1 MLVFAA
7 AAKTRAVAFVAMA
20 AMVCVWRAAKAS
32 ATVSDSVQAF
42 GCEETRLMR
51 RRVDATLTGPFVSY
65 SHGFRQSVLRSS
77 FSHGTSVNLTRP
89 RKGLSRAHRSPRG
102 GRAGRRAVVMATLE
116 NFLDAAAAAVNAN
129 DGATLARL
137 LDVNLADAARAV
149 EGAIASDAGLNLG
162 AQCASKIRAPYDEIF
177 AHHCQ
182 CLAAKAENRGDDA
195 FVSCK
200 ATTEAFVKDYR
211 TCDTAWAIDALVR
224 FVKNAR
230 ELADVADAEAVAAK
244 KKPER
249 LHDAGA
255 LLMLVYRNSSNTSV
269 KEKKRASLFLVVML
283 FKIYFKLNTLHLC
296 KNLINAVNLPT
307 FPPFEGFPKSQRVT
321 YSYYVGR
328 LAVFDDD
335 FEKAETH
342 LTYAFEKCPRTH
354 LKNKTLTLKYLVP
367 VKLALGKLPTKALL
381 EKYGLD
387 EFVEIADALRQ
398 GNVRKLND
406 ALAKFQVV
414 FIMQGTFLVLERLRE
429 LAIRTLFVKV
439 HAYCAAKY
447 PAKANQVSLALF
459 LRALHWLGCDE
470 MDLDEVECVVANLIM
485 RKRIKGYVSH
495 EKRVVVLS
503 KVSPFPPWC

>member
-1 MLVFAA
+1 LKTPYGSPSSAAARVVTETRSDDFANAARGA
-7 AAKTRAVAFVAMA
+7 AAKTRAFASAGDA
-20 AMVCVWRAAKAS
+20 ATRAA
-32 ATVSDSVQAF
+32 
-42 GCEETRLMR
+42 ER
-51 RRVDATLTGPFVSY
+51 RRE
-65 SHGFRQSVLRSS
+65 RSVR
-77 FSHGTSVNLTRP
+77 
-89 RKGLSRAHRSPRG
+89 RG
-102 GRAGRRAVVMATLE
+102 EWRGH
-116 NFLDAAAAAVNAN
+116 
-129 DGATLARL
+129 
-137 LDVNLADAARAV
+137 
-149 EGAIASDAGLNLG
+149 G

-224 FVKNAR
+224 LVKNAR